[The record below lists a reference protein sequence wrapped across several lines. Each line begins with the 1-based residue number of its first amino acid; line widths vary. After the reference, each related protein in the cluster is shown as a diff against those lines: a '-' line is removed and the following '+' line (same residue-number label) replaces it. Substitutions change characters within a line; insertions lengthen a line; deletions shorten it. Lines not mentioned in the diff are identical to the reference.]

1 MKSNIK
7 FEELYEKL
15 SKRFDNRSLRIT
27 YKDENSKQIL
37 MKGDKD
43 LKDAI
48 ESKILSTNDD
58 EIEIEITIELE

>member
-1 MKSNIK
+1 
-7 FEELYEKL
+7 
-15 SKRFDNRSLRIT
+15 
-27 YKDENSKQIL
+27 